1 MQYLTLPIIH
11 ARGSMVCI
19 YLEGRNTKT
28 LDFPAVTL
36 VLKDAT
42 AEMFYQDL
50 SCNTAGHLHH
60 ERFFAA
66 TFGAYMKPLSNSR
79 RRQCFQH
86 GSRPCTC
93 FWTIMYAS
101 HPEHPRILPPETF
114 PAQLDPRLQHGR
126 LHEMQIAKAKL
137 LNDDRGHEG
146 LQP

>member
-1 MQYLTLPIIH
+1 MQSLTLPIIH

-42 AEMFYQDL
+42 VEMFYQDL

-79 RRQCFQH
+79 RR
-86 GSRPCTC
+86 
-93 FWTIMYAS
+93 
-101 HPEHPRILPPETF
+101 PRFLNMVPGLARVF
-114 PAQLDPRLQHGR
+114 GR
-126 LHEMQIAKAKL
+126 LCMQVIRNIPGSYHLKHSRRSWIRGYNMDDFMRCKL
-137 LNDDRGHEG
+137 
-146 LQP
+146 